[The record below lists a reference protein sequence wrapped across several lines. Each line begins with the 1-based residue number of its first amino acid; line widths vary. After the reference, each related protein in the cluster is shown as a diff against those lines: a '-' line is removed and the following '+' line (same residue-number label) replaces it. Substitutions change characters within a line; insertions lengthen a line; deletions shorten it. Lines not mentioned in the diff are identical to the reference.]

1 MPGLRLLPNAPA
13 QTTVPGTIT
22 AGATSIV
29 CASTANLPVP
39 AANQQFTFLILD
51 AGNVAWNPSTP
62 LATPF
67 EYVWCTT
74 NTVGSNTLSGLTR
87 GVAGAPG
94 RPLSPRPPRAHPP
107 PAPHLPA
114 ALLGAPPPPPVLFP
128 APPPPA
134 GHHSPPP

>member
-1 MPGLRLLPNAPA
+1 MPGLRLLANAPA

-87 GVAGAPG
+87 GVAAPPWH
-94 RPLSPRPPRAHPP
+94 PLPPAPP
-107 PAPHLPA
+107 PAL
-114 ALLGAPPPPPVLFP
+114 PPPPPPLP
-128 APPPPA
+128 TAL
-134 GHHSPPP
+134 